1 MRLLTAIIIFWVSLT
16 GFASA
21 ETITGVSAKVDEA
34 STVIALQ
41 RLEAGSPPKIFQIA
55 GDRPRVVIDWTNAN
69 AKPGVLNASELGHVQ
84 KVRHSPRGSN
94 GLRVVLDL
102 SPGAKFVDHHIGKEY
117 IKVHLHGPARKTES
131 KRPSAQQ
138 NKSQL
143 IAAVTAPRYF
153 PKALPHPR
161 LQPRGHI
168 AKPAA
173 KRRKPVI
180 VIDAGHGGRDP
191 GSIGVAGTHEK
202 VITLKAATE
211 LKKQLLATGSYQV
224 ILTRHDDT
232 YIAHEKRIRVARQ
245 QQGDLFIS
253 IHADSTKGNTARG
266 ASVYTLAD
274 RAKKRSKGIVNS
286 QNWIMDVDL
295 AEQSDSVGDILV
307 DLAQRKTETQS
318 ELFADML
325 LAKLSNSTRLVGNSH
340 RRAGYFV
347 LLAPD
352 VPAVLLEL
360 GFLSN
365 SQDETLLKSAAHR
378 KKVMRSV
385 VSAINSYFAVQKS

>member
-1 MRLLTAIIIFWVSLT
+1 MGSA
-16 GFASA
+16 AA
-21 ETITGVSAKVDEA
+21 ETVGGVSIDVTGP
-34 STVIALQ
+34 STVVTLQ
-41 RLEAGSPPKIFQIA
+41 RQSPGPKPKIFQI
-55 GDRPRVVIDWTNAN
+55 GGEKPRVVIDW
-69 AKPGVLNASELGHVQ
+69 AKATASLGSPQSYKAGHV
-84 KVRHSPRGSN
+84 KNIRHSPRDGQ
-94 GLRVVLDL
+94 GLRLVLDIL
-102 SPGAKFVDHHIGKEY
+102 
-117 IKVHLHGPARKTES
+117 
-131 KRPSAQQ
+131 PSAKLTNHEVFNDRIEFYLKGSVQMPQ
-138 NKSQL
+138 
-143 IAAVTAPRYF
+143 AANTASRYF
-153 PKALPHPR
+153 PGALPHPR
-161 LQPRGHI
+161 IKPGNKT
-168 AKPAA
+168 AKRVA

-191 GSIGVAGTHEK
+191 GSIGGAGTHEK

-211 LKKQLLATGSYQV
+211 LKRQLLATGRYEV

-232 YIAHEKRIRVARQ
+232 YIAHEKRILVARQ
-245 QQGDLFIS
+245 RQGDLFIS

-295 AEQSDSVGDILV
+295 ATQSDSVGDILV

-325 LAKLSNSTRLVGNSH
+325 LAQLSNSTRLVGNSH

-365 SQDETLLKSAAHR
+365 SYDEKLLRTADHR
-378 KKVMRSV
+378 KKMMRSV
-385 VSAINSYFAVQKS
+385 VSAINGYFAAQKS